1 MSATRYSLSGAGDPT
16 GNLATPGLPG
26 QAFTDLLLLGAL
38 ACQAPVALLS
48 VRQADGSWS
57 TLAHGLDSKRGSH
70 DGQLFDHIAAEN
82 RSVEIADLMTRL
94 PQSPLVLPPHSLR
107 WAYGTVV
114 RVDAGPVL
122 GVVAVLDRWLRD
134 VSRREQRALVSLSR
148 QLGAQLV
155 QWARP
160 AEADAAARVR
170 SIAPRPGAAGHRGPR
185 AETTPTATV
194 VTLRHNLLR
203 SHEVAKI
210 FDVTERTVINWAAT
224 GKLPSLR
231 TIGGHLRFRREDVL
245 RLLAP

>member
-1 MSATRYSLSGAGDPT
+1 
-16 GNLATPGLPG
+16 
-26 QAFTDLLLLGAL
+26 
-38 ACQAPVALLS
+38 VALLS
-48 VRQADGSWS
+48 VPQADGTWS
-57 TLAHGLDSKRGSH
+57 TLAHGLDNKRGSH
-70 DGQLFDHIAAEN
+70 DGQLFDLIA
-82 RSVEIADLMTRL
+82 STHHPVEIADLMTRL

-134 VSRREQRALVSLSR
+134 VSKREQRALVSLAR
-148 QLGAQLV
+148 QLGTQLV

-160 AEADAAARVR
+160 AEAETVPRVR
-170 SIAPRPGAAGHRGPR
+170 SIAPRAAAVGHRGVR
-185 AETTPTATV
+185 ADTTPTGTV

-224 GKLPSLR
+224 GKLPCLR

-245 RLLAP
+245 RLLTP